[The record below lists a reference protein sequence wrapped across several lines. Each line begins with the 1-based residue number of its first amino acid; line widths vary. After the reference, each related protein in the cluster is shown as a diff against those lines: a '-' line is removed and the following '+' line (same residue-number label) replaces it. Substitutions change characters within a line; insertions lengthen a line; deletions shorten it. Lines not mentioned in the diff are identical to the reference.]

1 MQPAAGV
8 KGISGEITGDFR
20 QGFEPRSS
28 GFGAE
33 SKPGSAGCRS
43 QRAQL
48 SPLLCAAGNS
58 PLASAREQCT
68 ASCLPRGR
76 RETRRT
82 RVPRAGTRGRVLG
95 DRGGGGSTDRQAAR
109 GSDPPPPLLR
119 CACHVSLPH
128 PPYAWRGKRSAVQHP
143 KPWLLLQ
150 QTQFGPLQQA
160 QALCKTLGTEASE
173 EESKPLCNGEGLTSN
188 PQHLHS
194 VI

>member
-1 MQPAAGV
+1 MQTAAGV
-8 KGISGEITGDFR
+8 KGISGEIKGDFR
-20 QGFEPRSS
+20 QGFEPRSP

-109 GSDPPPPLLR
+109 RSDPPSPAATLR
-119 CACHVSLPH
+119 LSRELAAPALCLAREEVCCAAPEAL
-128 PPYAWRGKRSAVQHP
+128 AAASANAVRASAASP
-143 KPWLLLQ
+143 
-150 QTQFGPLQQA
+150 GPLQD
-160 QALCKTLGTEASE
+160 TG
-173 EESKPLCNGEGLTSN
+173 NRG
-188 PQHLHS
+188 
-194 VI
+194 